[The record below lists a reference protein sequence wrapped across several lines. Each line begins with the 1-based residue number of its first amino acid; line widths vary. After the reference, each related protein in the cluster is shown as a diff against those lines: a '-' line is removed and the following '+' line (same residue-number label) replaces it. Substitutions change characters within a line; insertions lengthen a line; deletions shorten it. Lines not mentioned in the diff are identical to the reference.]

1 MSLANRITAELKGDR
16 VIWAIVAIL
25 AFISILAVYSS
36 TSYLAMAKE
45 GGRTEFYLIK
55 QILIL
60 GFGVLITYGFYL
72 IHYKRFNIWAPYLI
86 MIMAPLLIF
95 TLAFG
100 VEINHARRWIEIP
113 GIGLTF
119 QSSDFAKIAIITYVA
134 RSISAKQDYITDF
147 QSAFLPII
155 IPIILT
161 CLLIA
166 PSNLSTALVIFVTCM
181 TMMFIGRV
189 AAKYIFLLM
198 FCGIVAFAGLIV
210 IGKAFPELGVRVDT
224 WVERLSD
231 FSGNSN
237 GEEELQVQVSKMAI
251 ANGGFIGRGPGNST
265 QKNFLPA
272 AYTDYIYAVILE
284 EYGLFGGAVVMGLFI
299 LLFLRVVRLVTFGSK
314 TFPAILAFGLTLI
327 LVIQAFANM
336 AVAVDLVPVTG
347 LSIPMVGHG
356 GTSLLFSCVTFGM
369 ILSVSKHIE
378 SDKDS

>member
-36 TSYLAMAKE
+36 TSYLAVAKE

-60 GFGVLITYGFYL
+60 GFGLLITYGFYL
-72 IHYKRFNIWAPYLI
+72 IHYKRFNMWAPYLV

-100 VEINHARRWIEIP
+100 VEINHARRWLEIP

-119 QSSDFAKIAIITYVA
+119 QTSDFAKIAIITYVA

-161 CLLIA
+161 CFLIA

-210 IGKAFPELGVRVDT
+210 VGKAVPGFVRVDT
-224 WVERLSD
+224 WVERLKD
-231 FSGNSN
+231 FSGNGA

-284 EYGLFGGAVVMGLFI
+284 EYGLFGGAFIMGLFI
-299 LLFLRVVRLVTFGSK
+299 LLFFRVVRLVTVGSK

-356 GTSLLFSCVTFGM
+356 GTSLLFSCITFGM

-378 SDKDS
+378 SSKDS

>member
-36 TSYLAMAKE
+36 TSYLAVAKE

-60 GFGVLITYGFYL
+60 GFGLLITYAFYL
-72 IHYKRFNIWAPYLI
+72 IHYKRFNVWAPYLVL
-86 MIMAPLLIF
+86 IMAPLLIF

-100 VEINHARRWIEIP
+100 VEINHARRWLEIP

-119 QSSDFAKIAIITYVA
+119 QTSDFAKIAIITYVA

-210 IGKAFPELGVRVDT
+210 VGKVIPSMVRVDT
-224 WVERLSD
+224 WVERLKD
-231 FSGNSN
+231 FSGNDD

-284 EYGLFGGAVVMGLFI
+284 EYGLFGGAVIMGLFI
-299 LLFLRVVRLVTFGSK
+299 LLFFRVVRLVTVGSK

-356 GTSLLFSCVTFGM
+356 GTSLLFSCITFGM
-369 ILSVSKHIE
+369 ILSVSKHI
-378 SDKDS
+378 DTAKDL

>member
-1 MSLANRITAELKGDR
+1 MSLSNRINAELKGDR

-36 TSYLAMAKE
+36 TSYLAVAKE

-60 GFGVLITYGFYL
+60 GIGILITYAFYL
-72 IHYKRFNIWAPYLI
+72 IHYKRFSVWAPYLV

-100 VEINHARRWIEIP
+100 VEINHARRWLEIP

-119 QSSDFAKIAIITYVA
+119 QTSDFAKIAIITYVA

-189 AAKYIFLLM
+189 AAKYIFLLI

-210 IGKAFPELGVRVDT
+210 VGKVIPGIVRVDT
-224 WVERLSD
+224 WVERLKD
-231 FSGNSN
+231 FSGNN
-237 GEEELQVQVSKMAI
+237 AGEEELQVQVSKMAI

-284 EYGLFGGAVVMGLFI
+284 EYGLFGGAVIMGLFI
-299 LLFLRVVRLVTFGSK
+299 LLFFRVVRLVTVGSK

-378 SDKDS
+378 SAKDS

>member
-36 TSYLAMAKE
+36 TSYLAVAKE

-60 GFGVLITYGFYL
+60 GFGLLITYAFYL
-72 IHYKRFNIWAPYLI
+72 IHYKRFNVWAPYLVL
-86 MIMAPLLIF
+86 IMAPLLIF

-100 VEINHARRWIEIP
+100 VEINHARRWLEIP

-119 QSSDFAKIAIITYVA
+119 QTSDFAKIAIITYVA

-210 IGKAFPELGVRVDT
+210 VGKVVPGMVRVDT
-224 WVERLSD
+224 WVERLKD
-231 FSGNSN
+231 FSGNSD

-284 EYGLFGGAVVMGLFI
+284 EYGLFGGAVIMGLFI
-299 LLFLRVVRLVTFGSK
+299 LLFFRVVRLVTVGSK

-356 GTSLLFSCVTFGM
+356 GTSLLFSCITFGM
-369 ILSVSKHIE
+369 ILSVSKHI
-378 SDKDS
+378 DTAKDL

>member
-36 TSYLAMAKE
+36 TSYLAVAKE

-55 QILIL
+55 QVLIL
-60 GFGVLITYGFYL
+60 GFGLLITYAFYL
-72 IHYKRFNIWAPYLI
+72 IHYKRFSVWAPYLV

-100 VEINHARRWIEIP
+100 VEINHARRWLEIP

-119 QSSDFAKIAIITYVA
+119 QTSDFAKIAIITYVA

-210 IGKAFPELGVRVDT
+210 VGKVVPGMVRVDT
-224 WVERLSD
+224 WVERLKD
-231 FSGNSN
+231 FSGNSD

-284 EYGLFGGAVVMGLFI
+284 EYGLFGGAVIMGLFI
-299 LLFLRVVRLVTFGSK
+299 LLFFRVVRLVTVGSK

-356 GTSLLFSCVTFGM
+356 GTSLLFSCITFGM
-369 ILSVSKHIE
+369 ILSVSKHI
-378 SDKDS
+378 DTAKDL

>member
-36 TSYLAMAKE
+36 TSYLAVAKE

-60 GFGVLITYGFYL
+60 GFGLLITYAFYL
-72 IHYKRFNIWAPYLI
+72 IHYKRFNVWAPYLVI
-86 MIMAPLLIF
+86 IMAPLLIF

-100 VEINHARRWIEIP
+100 VEINHARRWLEIP

-119 QSSDFAKIAIITYVA
+119 QTSDFAKIAIITYVA

-210 IGKAFPELGVRVDT
+210 IGKVIPGMVRVDT
-224 WVERLSD
+224 WVERLKD
-231 FSGNSN
+231 FSGNSD

-284 EYGLFGGAVVMGLFI
+284 EYGLFGGAFIMGLFI
-299 LLFLRVVRLVTFGSK
+299 LLFFRVVRLVTVGSK

-356 GTSLLFSCVTFGM
+356 GTSLLFSCITFGM
-369 ILSVSKHIE
+369 ILSVSKHI
-378 SDKDS
+378 DTAKDS

>member
-36 TSYLAMAKE
+36 TSYLAVAKE

-60 GFGVLITYGFYL
+60 GFGLLITYAFYL
-72 IHYKRFNIWAPYLI
+72 IHYKRFNQWAPYLVI
-86 MIMAPLLIF
+86 IMAPLLIF

-100 VEINHARRWIEIP
+100 VEINHARRWLEIP

-119 QSSDFAKIAIITYVA
+119 QTSDFAKIAIITYVA

-210 IGKAFPELGVRVDT
+210 VGKVIPGMVRVDT
-224 WVERLSD
+224 WVERLKD
-231 FSGNSN
+231 FSGNSD

-284 EYGLFGGAVVMGLFI
+284 EYGLFGGAFIMGLFI
-299 LLFLRVVRLVTFGSK
+299 LLFFRVVRLVTVGSK

-356 GTSLLFSCVTFGM
+356 GTSLLFSCITFGM
-369 ILSVSKHIE
+369 ILSVSKHI
-378 SDKDS
+378 DTVKDS

>member
-36 TSYLAMAKE
+36 TSYLAVAKE

-60 GFGVLITYGFYL
+60 GFGLLITYAFYL
-72 IHYKRFNIWAPYLI
+72 IHYKRFNVWAPYLVI
-86 MIMAPLLIF
+86 IMAPLLIF

-100 VEINHARRWIEIP
+100 VEINHARRWLEIP

-119 QSSDFAKIAIITYVA
+119 QTSDFAKIAIITYVA
-134 RSISAKQDYITDF
+134 RSISAKQDYIADF

-189 AAKYIFLLM
+189 AGKYIFLLM

-210 IGKAFPELGVRVDT
+210 VGKVIPGMVRVDT
-224 WVERLSD
+224 WVERLKD
-231 FSGNSN
+231 FSGNSD

-284 EYGLFGGAVVMGLFI
+284 EYGLFGGAFIMGLFI
-299 LLFLRVVRLVTFGSK
+299 LLFFRVVRLVTVGSK

-356 GTSLLFSCVTFGM
+356 GTSLLFSCITFGM
-369 ILSVSKHIE
+369 ILSVSKHI
-378 SDKDS
+378 DTAKDS

>member
-36 TSYLAMAKE
+36 TSYLAVAKE

-60 GFGVLITYGFYL
+60 GFGLLITYAFYL
-72 IHYKRFNIWAPYLI
+72 IHYKRFSVWAPYLVI
-86 MIMAPLLIF
+86 IMAPLLIF

-100 VEINHARRWIEIP
+100 VEINHARRWLEIP

-119 QSSDFAKIAIITYVA
+119 QTSDFAKIAIITYVA

-210 IGKAFPELGVRVDT
+210 VGKVVPGMVRVDT
-224 WVERLSD
+224 WVERLKD
-231 FSGNSN
+231 FSGNSD

-284 EYGLFGGAVVMGLFI
+284 EYGLFGGAVIMGLFI
-299 LLFLRVVRLVTFGSK
+299 LLFFRVVRLVTVGSK

-356 GTSLLFSCVTFGM
+356 GTSLLFSCITFGM
-369 ILSVSKHIE
+369 ILSVSKHI
-378 SDKDS
+378 DTAKDL

>member
-1 MSLANRITAELKGDR
+1 MSIANRITAELKGDR

-36 TSYLAMAKE
+36 TSYLAVAKE

-60 GFGVLITYGFYL
+60 GFGLLITYAFYL
-72 IHYKRFNIWAPYLI
+72 IHYKRFNVWAPYLVL
-86 MIMAPLLIF
+86 IMAPLLIF

-100 VEINHARRWIEIP
+100 VEINHARRWLEIP

-119 QSSDFAKIAIITYVA
+119 QTSDFAKIAIITYVA

-210 IGKAFPELGVRVDT
+210 VGKVVPGMVRVDT
-224 WVERLSD
+224 WVERLKD
-231 FSGNSN
+231 FSGNSD

-284 EYGLFGGAVVMGLFI
+284 EYGLFGGAVIMGLFI
-299 LLFLRVVRLVTFGSK
+299 LLFFRVVRLVTVGSK

-356 GTSLLFSCVTFGM
+356 GTSLLFSCITFGM
-369 ILSVSKHIE
+369 ILSVSKHI
-378 SDKDS
+378 DTAKDL